1 MCFQIFWFC
10 NICTGIITSSFKIL
24 LSNYRK
30 VLHFGLHT
38 MLVRSEISKCQ
49 VFTKRLLYNRL
60 LQGSP
65 SALQAN
71 ESEVIKDILKKD
83 RGSVP

>member
-1 MCFQIFWFC
+1 MF
-10 NICTGIITSSFKIL
+10 
-24 LSNYRK
+24 
-30 VLHFGLHT
+30 
-38 MLVRSEISKCQ
+38 VRSEISKRQ